1 VDDLIFVSIDEVEV
15 AVVPVL
21 QRALAFPEF
30 VPKARV
36 HSVLVQ
42 AQEVLSVMFQFHDL
56 ILLIV
61 MR

>member
-1 VDDLIFVSIDEVEV
+1 MDDLISVSIDEVEV

-36 HSVLVQ
+36 HLVLVQ
-42 AQEVLSVMFQFHDL
+42 GREVLSVMLQFHDL

-61 MR
+61 TR